1 MVSEK
6 IIKMSQ
12 IIGYI
17 FKISGMARINRV
29 KLIKLI
35 WAADRYH
42 IRKYGRLVTEDT
54 YYAMEHGPVS
64 SLALDIAQLTEWKF
78 TKDEYDFLSHYFNSD
93 KKETWIEGGVIIDDG
108 YLSES
113 DKEALDFTWNT
124 FGKFDDFY
132 LADKISHDYPEW
144 QRLEEHLAQAKIES
158 GGKSGRIEINNEL
171 FFDNPENDEY
181 FNMLDANHLAASKE
195 YFQEQESIKSV
206 LRD

>member
-42 IRKYGRLVTEDT
+42 IRKYGRLVTEDI

-78 TKDEYDFLSHYFNSD
+78 SKSEYDFLSNYFNSD
-93 KKETWIEGGVIIDDG
+93 KEDTWVEGGVIIAED

-113 DKEALDFTWNT
+113 DKEALDFAWNT

-132 LADKISHDYPEW
+132 LADIISHNYPEW
-144 QRLEEHLAQAKIES
+144 KRLEDHLAQLKIES
-158 GGKSGRIEINNEL
+158 GGKSGRIEINSEL
-171 FFDNPENDEY
+171 FFDNPENDAY
-181 FNMLDANHLAASKE
+181 FNILDADHLAASKE
-195 YFQEQESIKSV
+195 YFKEQESIKRA
-206 LRD
+206 LND